1 MPKGN
6 GIPKMPS
13 QEEAARLE
21 LCVSMSELFEIATK
35 EIDLKSSIALY
46 KALGDE
52 IDHCVAVF
60 KREQRWHRLAS
71 LLIKPHNNEFLSD
84 EELKEANELCR
95 RQGLDPALL
104 D

>member
-13 QEEAARLE
+13 QEEEVRLE
-21 LCVSMSELFEIATK
+21 LCAAMSLLFESATCDL
-35 EIDLKSSIALY
+35 DLKSSIALY

-60 KREQRWHRLAS
+60 KREQRWVELVKLLGKNAITEQEAQTILA
-71 LLIKPHNNEFLSD
+71 LMK
-84 EELKEANELCR
+84 
-95 RQGLDPALL
+95 RQGLNPEVMD
-104 D
+104 